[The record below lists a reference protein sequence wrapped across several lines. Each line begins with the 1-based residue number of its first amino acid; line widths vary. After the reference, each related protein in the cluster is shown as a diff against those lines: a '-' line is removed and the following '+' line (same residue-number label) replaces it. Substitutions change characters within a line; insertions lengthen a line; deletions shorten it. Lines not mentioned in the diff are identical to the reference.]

1 MKLTMT
7 KLVSKMRTIS
17 LFTTLYGVVFS
28 LSAATTVIND
38 DGSQTTIDPE
48 NEKFKQALLFK
59 QCYPNVPPLKPTLK
73 NDGKAEQVK
82 LSSKRAT
89 LTQNDRATFIGDVS
103 FKQGNREMTAETATL
118 FQQTSILTAD
128 GNIVLADTGST
139 IYGSSLR
146 ANIDTKDAEILE
158 VDYQL
163 NGQAA
168 NGEARKIYITKSGD
182 NILMQRSTYT
192 ECPKGDESWVLR
204 ASSIDIDNVDES
216 AEAYNAVL
224 YVKDVPV
231 FYLPYFTYPTT
242 DKRRSGLLFPSIES
256 SLDNGFTYSQPLY
269 LNLAPNY
276 DLTLVPTFMQERG
289 LQLTNKFRYLV
300 DGQSGKL
307 NVEYL
312 SNDKKTDSDRS
323 LYHWSHK
330 GNFNDNLSFE
340 SEYTNVSDNEYFD
353 DLNASA
359 GSRSDDTLLQT
370 ASFNY
375 NTESTA
381 SELEVRDFQILN
393 DYSATTPHKVMPKL
407 AFDAY
412 SYFEDSNIE
421 LSVFN
426 EITNFSHSN
435 TNMYSAVRTHIE
447 PVLTLPYRRPQ
458 GFAVAEFKLPM
469 THYSQSFN
477 QADNGVVAYANGYKG
492 KLKDSVTRIIPT
504 ARLATGLNFERDT
517 SWFGSNLTQTLE
529 PQLQYLYVP
538 YENQNDIGIYDSS
551 NIQQDFLSL
560 YRDRIYGSIDRIA
573 DTNQVTLGLTSRFFD
588 EIGSERLRFALG
600 HIYHIEDTKTTIN
613 DDPSIE
619 NADSSDAIVS
629 EVDFLIGRGFS
640 FNNNVEFATNNN
652 EVQRADAA
660 MEYRFQSG
668 QEVQLNYRYV
678 ANTQSLLQTS
688 NTNLNSRINQVGSK
702 FKLPIN
708 TQWEM
713 GASYYYDMENSVT
726 QDALVGIKYESC
738 CWTLRL
744 DYSYR
749 LKNYDIHTEKTT
761 YDSGPTLMFELK
773 GLGGIGDDI
782 NNIGTSS
789 LFKYGQPFQLRDD

>member
-7 KLVSKMRTIS
+7 KLVSKIRTIS
-17 LFTTLYGVVFS
+17 LFTTLYGVMFS
-28 LSAATTVIND
+28 LSATTTVINN
-38 DGSQTTIDPE
+38 DGSQTIVDPE
-48 NEKFKQALLFK
+48 NEKFKQAPLFK
-59 QCYPNVPPLKPTLK
+59 QCYPNVPAVKVAL
-73 NDGKAEQVK
+73 NDAAEAGQIK
-82 LSSKRAT
+82 LSSRRAT
-89 LTQNDRATFIGDVS
+89 VTQNAKATFTGDVN

-128 GNIVLADTGST
+128 GNIVLADAGST

-146 ANIDTKDAEILE
+146 ANIDTKDAEISQVE
-158 VDYQL
+158 YQI
-163 NGQAA
+163 NGQAT

-242 DKRRSGLLFPSIES
+242 DKRRTGLLFPSIES

-269 LNLAPNY
+269 INLAPNY
-276 DLTLVPTFMQERG
+276 DLTLVPTFMQDRG

-300 DGQSGKL
+300 DGQSGKI

-312 SNDKKTDSDRS
+312 SNDKKTNDDRS

-330 GNFNDNLSFE
+330 GNFNDNLSFS
-340 SEYTNVSDNEYFD
+340 SEYTKVSDDEYFD

-359 GSRSDDTLLQT
+359 GSRNDDTLLQT
-370 ASFNY
+370 AAFAY

-393 DYSATTPHKVMPKL
+393 DYSAATPHKVMPKL
-407 AFDAY
+407 SFDAY
-412 SYFEDSNIE
+412 SYFDDSNIE
-421 LSVFN
+421 LSAFN

-435 TNMYSAVRTHIE
+435 SNMYSAVRTHVE
-447 PVLTLPYRRPQ
+447 PVLTLPYRRAQ
-458 GFAVAEFKLPM
+458 GFAVAEFKLPI
-469 THYSQSFN
+469 THYSQSFD
-477 QADNGVVAYANGYKG
+477 DNINNSRLFPNGYKG
-492 KLKDSVTRIIPT
+492 QLKDSVTRIIPT

-529 PQLQYLYVP
+529 PQLQYLYIP

-551 NIQQDFLSL
+551 NIQQDFLGL

-573 DTNQVTLGLTSRFFD
+573 DTNQITLGLTSRFFN
-588 EIGSERLRFALG
+588 EAGSERLRFAIG
-600 HIYHIEDTKTTIN
+600 HIFHIEDTKTTLN
-613 DDPSIE
+613 DDPSIANPE
-619 NADSSDAIVS
+619 ASDAIVS
-629 EVDFLIGRGFS
+629 EIDFLIGRGFS
-640 FNNNVEFATNNN
+640 FNNSVEYATTTN
-652 EVQRADAA
+652 EVQSANAA
-660 MEYRFQSG
+660 MEYRFKSG
-668 QEVQLNYRYV
+668 QEVQVNYRYI
-678 ANTQSLLQTS
+678 ANAQSLLQTENS
-688 NTNLNSRINQVGSK
+688 NLNSRINQVGSK

-713 GASYYYDMENSVT
+713 GASYYYDMENAVT
-726 QDALVGIKYESC
+726 QDALFGVKYESC

-749 LKNYDIHTEKTT
+749 LKDYDIHTEKTT

-773 GLGGIGDDI
+773 GLGGIGDNINDI
-782 NNIGTSS
+782 GKAS

>member
-7 KLVSKMRTIS
+7 KLVSKIRTLS
-17 LFTTLYGVVFS
+17 LFTTLYGVMFS
-28 LSAATTVIND
+28 LSATTTVIND
-38 DGSQTTIDPE
+38 DGSQTTLDPD
-48 NEKFKQALLFK
+48 NEQFKQALLFK
-59 QCYPNVPPLKPTLK
+59 QCYPNVPAIKPALE
-73 NDGKAEQVK
+73 DSAEAGQIK

-89 LTQNDRATFIGDVS
+89 VSQNVKATFTGDVS

-139 IYGSSLR
+139 IYGESLR
-146 ANIDTKDAEILE
+146 ANIDTKDAEISQ

-168 NGEARKIYITKSGD
+168 NGQARKIYITKSGD

-242 DKRRSGLLFPSIES
+242 NKRRSGLLFPSIES

-276 DLTLVPTFMQERG
+276 DLTVVPTYMQNRG

-300 DGQSGKL
+300 NGQSGKI

-312 SNDKKTDSDRS
+312 SNDKKTNEDRN

-330 GNFNDNLSFE
+330 GSFNDNLSFDAQ
-340 SEYTNVSDNEYFD
+340 YTRVSDDDYFD
-353 DLNASA
+353 DLTASA

-370 ASFNY
+370 AAFNY

-393 DYSATTPHKVMPKL
+393 DNSSSVPHKVLPKL
-407 AFDAY
+407 SFDAY
-412 SYFEDSNIE
+412 SYLENSNIE
-421 LSVFN
+421 LSAFN

-435 TNMYSAVRTHIE
+435 SNMYSAVRSHVE

-458 GFAVAEFKLPM
+458 GFAVAEFKLPI
-469 THYSQSFN
+469 THYSQSFD
-477 QADNGVVAYANGYKG
+477 QADNGNFVNGYKG
-492 KLKDSVTRIIPT
+492 QLKDSVTRIIPT

-517 SWFGSNLTQTLE
+517 RWFGNNMTQTLE
-529 PQLQYLYVP
+529 PQLQYLYIP

-551 NIQQDFLSL
+551 NIQQDFLGL

-573 DTNQVTLGLTSRFFD
+573 DTNQITLGLTSRFFD
-588 EIGSERLRFALG
+588 DVGSERLRFAVG
-600 HIYHIEDTKTTIN
+600 HIFHIEDTKTTIN
-613 DDPSIE
+613 DDPSIK
-619 NADSSDAIVS
+619 NAESSDAIVS
-629 EVDFLIGRGFS
+629 EIDFLIGRGFS
-640 FNNNVEFATNNN
+640 FNNSVEYATTTN
-652 EVQRADAA
+652 EVQSANAA
-660 MEYRFQSG
+660 MEYRFTSG
-668 QEVQLNYRYV
+668 QEVQLNYRYI
-678 ANTQSLLQTS
+678 ANAQSLLQTAD
-688 NTNLNSRINQVGSK
+688 NDRNGRINQVGSK

-726 QDALVGIKYESC
+726 QDALFGVKYESC

-749 LKNYDIHTEKTT
+749 LKDYDIHTEKTT

-773 GLGGIGDDI
+773 GLGGIGDNI
-782 NNIGTSS
+782 HNIGKAS